1 MTDARTPRSF
11 VGTSG
16 FAYASWRPAFYP
28 PKTKPAE
35 MLAFYAGV
43 FRSVEINYTFNR
55 FPSATVMA
63 SWRRQ
68 TPEGFRFALKA
79 PAEITHKKRL
89 KEAGPTLASFA
100 TRVGELG
107 DKCGPI
113 LLQLPPNMKADPPR
127 LDAVLAALP
136 HGTEAAVEF
145 RHESW
150 FSDAVYALLESRR
163 TALCIAESDDLATPC
178 IATAPYGYLRLRR
191 PGYTDADLAVWADR
205 IRGESRWKRV
215 YAYVK
220 HDEAGVAP
228 ALAQTLTA
236 LLSD

>member
-1 MTDARTPRSF
+1 MAAARAPRPC
-11 VGTSG
+11 VGSSG
-16 FAYASWRPAFYP
+16 FAYASWRPEFYP

-35 MLAFYAGV
+35 MLTFYASV

-55 FPSATVMA
+55 FPSAAVMT

-79 PAEITHKKRL
+79 PGEITHKKRL

-100 TRVGELG
+100 ARVGELG

-113 LLQLPPNMKADPPR
+113 LLQLPPNMKVDPPR
-127 LDAVLAALP
+127 LDAVLDALP
-136 HGTEAAVEF
+136 HGVEAAVEF

-150 FSDAVYALLESRR
+150 FTDAVWALLDRRR
-163 TALCIAESDDLATPC
+163 TALCIAESDDLATPWV
-178 IATAPYGYLRLRR
+178 ATAPYGYLRLRR
-191 PGYTDADLAVWADR
+191 PGYTDTDLAVWADR
-205 IRGESRWKRV
+205 VRGESRWKRV
-215 YAYVK
+215 YAYLK

-228 ALAQTLTA
+228 ALAQKLTA